1 MQLQI
6 QGANVLTATY
16 SLVAIAA
23 EQDNARS
30 VLSRVRQYIQATWKG
45 FQNIDFAF
53 LENAFNKLMQF
64 DSYCRNRKLELYVIP
79 ALRNAG
85 REAEALIAE
94 LESLSRKGMSLVRT
108 VRDQLAA
115 AFDLNAI
122 KANEICEAMEGYC
135 HHLAVRL
142 EREERELIP
151 LARRLLSIDDWFKI
165 ASQFLADES
174 RDRGKGRYRDL
185 PLTSSTVNMR

>member
-1 MQLQI
+1 M
-6 QGANVLTATY
+6 LTATY

-23 EQDNARS
+23 EQDNARG

-53 LENAFNKLMQF
+53 LENAFNKLMQL
-64 DSYCRNRKLELYVIP
+64 DSYCRSRKLERYVIP
-79 ALRNAG
+79 ALRNAS
-85 REAEALIAE
+85 RDAETLIAE
-94 LESLSRKGMSLVRT
+94 LEALSRKGMTLIRM

-115 AFDLNAI
+115 SFEFNAV
-122 KANEICEAMEGYC
+122 KANEICEAMECYC
-135 HHLAVRL
+135 HHLSVRL

-174 RDRGKGRYRDL
+174 RGRGKGRYRDL
-185 PLTSSTVNMR
+185 SLTSQAVNMR